1 MGRIKEPLPVKLI
14 ASLFAGS
21 GELLEEAGVRLSQE
35 FGPIDSESELL
46 PFDHTTY
53 YAAEFGE
60 GLKRRFVA
68 FVDLVHPGELAEI
81 KLLTNALEMEWVA
94 EGKRRI
100 NVDPG
105 YVSHSKL
112 VLATTKNHAHR
123 IYLGPVLSCHPELVE
138 GPSKGQGIYA
148 EVTLHFR
155 DGAFRAWPWTYPD
168 YASPPLI
175 AIFNQIRAL
184 YVKQLPTIPNT

>member
-1 MGRIKEPLPVKLI
+1 MRKVEEPLLVKLI
-14 ASLFAGS
+14 ASVFTARV
-21 GELLEEAGVRLSQE
+21 ELLEEAQVRLSQE
-35 FGPIDSESELL
+35 FGPIDYDSELL
-46 PFDHTTY
+46 TFDHTTY

-60 GLKRRFVA
+60 NIKRRFVA
-68 FVDLVHPGELAEI
+68 FAELVHPGNLAEI
-81 KLLTNALEMEWVA
+81 KLLTNALEMEWMV

-123 IYLGPVLSCHPELVE
+123 IYLG
-138 GPSKGQGIYA
+138 QGIYA

-155 DGAFRAWPWTYPD
+155 DGTFCAWPWTYPD

-175 AIFNQIRAL
+175 AIFNQIRGL
-184 YVKQLPTIPNT
+184 YVKQLRET

>member
-1 MGRIKEPLPVKLI
+1 MEKIEEPLPVKLI
-14 ASLFAGS
+14 ASMFTAR
-21 GELLEEAGVRLSQE
+21 GELLEEARVRLSQE
-35 FGPIDSESELL
+35 FGPIDYESELL

-60 GLKRRFVA
+60 NLKRRFVA
-68 FVDLVHPGELAEI
+68 FAELVHPERLAEI
-81 KLLTNALEMEWVA
+81 KLLTNALEMEWAA

-100 NVDPG
+100 NIDPG

-112 VLATTKNHAHR
+112 VLATTKDHAHR
-123 IYLGPVLSCHPELVE
+123 IYL
-138 GPSKGQGIYA
+138 GQGIYA

-155 DGAFRAWPWTYPD
+155 DGTFRAWPWTYPD

-175 AIFNQIRAL
+175 AIFNQIRSI
-184 YVKQLPTIPNT
+184 YVKQLRKT

>member
-1 MGRIKEPLPVKLI
+1 MGKVEKPLPVKLI
-14 ASLFAGS
+14 ASVFTARL
-21 GELLEEAGVRLSQE
+21 ELLEEVKVRLSQE
-35 FGPIDSESELL
+35 FGPIDYESELL

-60 GLKRRFVA
+60 KLKRRFVA
-68 FVDLVHPGELAEI
+68 FAELVRPERLAEI
-81 KLLTNALEMEWVA
+81 KLLTNALEIELAV

-100 NVDPG
+100 NIDPG

-123 IYLGPVLSCHPELVE
+123 IYLG
-138 GPSKGQGIYA
+138 QGIYA

-155 DGAFRAWPWTYPD
+155 GGTFQPWPWTYPD

-175 AIFNQIRAL
+175 AIFNHIRGL
-184 YVKQLPTIPNT
+184 YVKQCRQTANVMRQGYG

>member
-1 MGRIKEPLPVKLI
+1 MGKVKEPLPVKLI

-21 GELLEEAGVRLSQE
+21 GELLEEARVRLSQE
-35 FGPIDSESELL
+35 FGPVDYESELL
-46 PFDHTTY
+46 PFDHTNY

-60 GLKRRFVA
+60 NLKRRFVA
-68 FVDLVHPGELAEI
+68 FEELVHPGKLAEI
-81 KLLTNALEMEWVA
+81 KRLTNALEMEWAV

-100 NVDPG
+100 NIDPG

-123 IYLGPVLSCHPELVE
+123 IYLG
-138 GPSKGQGIYA
+138 QGIYA
-148 EVTLHFR
+148 EVTLHYCRGTFR
-155 DGAFRAWPWTYPD
+155 PWLWTYPD

-175 AIFNQIRAL
+175 AIFNHIREL
-184 YVKQLPTIPNT
+184 YVKQLRKT

>member
-1 MGRIKEPLPVKLI
+1 MGEIKEPLPVKLI
-14 ASLFAGS
+14 ASMFTAS
-21 GELLEEAGVRLSQE
+21 GEILEDAQVRLSQE
-35 FGPIDSESELL
+35 FGSVDYESELL
-46 PFDHTTY
+46 PFGHTTY

-60 GLKRRFVA
+60 NLKRRFVA
-68 FVDLVHPGELAEI
+68 FEELVHPGRLAEI

-100 NVDPG
+100 NIDPG

-112 VLATTKNHAHR
+112 VLATTKSHAHR
-123 IYLGPVLSCHPELVE
+123 IYL
-138 GPSKGQGIYA
+138 GQGIYA

-155 DGAFRAWPWTYPD
+155 SGTFRAWPWTYPD

-175 AIFNQIRAL
+175 AIFNRIREL
-184 YVKQLPTIPNT
+184 YVKQLRKE

>member
-1 MGRIKEPLPVKLI
+1 MGKIKEPLPVKLI
-14 ASLFAGS
+14 VSMFTAT
-21 GELLEEAGVRLSQE
+21 GELLEEAKIRLSQE
-35 FGPIDSESELL
+35 FGLVDYESELL

-53 YAAEFGE
+53 YAAEFG
-60 GLKRRFVA
+60 GSLKRRFVA
-68 FVDLVHPGELAEI
+68 FEKLVHPGELAEI
-81 KLLTNALEMEWVA
+81 KLRTNALEMEWAV

-100 NVDPG
+100 NIDPG

-123 IYLGPVLSCHPELVE
+123 IYLGPVLSS
-138 GPSKGQGIYA
+138 SKGQGIYA

-155 DGAFRAWPWTYPD
+155 DGTFRAWPWTYPD

-175 AIFNQIRAL
+175 AIFNQIRGL
-184 YVKQLPTIPNT
+184 YVRQLRKT

>member
-1 MGRIKEPLPVKLI
+1 MGKIKEPLPVKLI

-35 FGPIDSESELL
+35 FGSIDYESELL

-60 GLKRRFVA
+60 NLKRRFVA
-68 FVDLVHPGELAEI
+68 FEELVHPGKLAEI
-81 KLLTNALEMEWVA
+81 KLLTNALEMEWVV

-123 IYLGPVLSCHPELVE
+123 IYLG
-138 GPSKGQGIYA
+138 QGIYA

-155 DGAFRAWPWTYPD
+155 DGAFRGYPWTYPD

-184 YVKQLPTIPNT
+184 YIKQLRTIANSQ

>member
-14 ASLFAGS
+14 ASMFTAS
-21 GELLEEAGVRLSQE
+21 GELLEEAKVRLSQG
-35 FGPIDSESELL
+35 FGPIDYESELL

-60 GLKRRFVA
+60 DLKRRFVA
-68 FVDLVHPGELAEI
+68 FEELVHPGKLAEI
-81 KLLTNALEMEWVA
+81 KLRTNALEMEWAV
-94 EGKRRI
+94 EGRRRI
-100 NVDPG
+100 NIDPG

-123 IYLGPVLSCHPELVE
+123 IYLGPVLS
-138 GPSKGQGIYA
+138 PSKGQGIYA

-155 DGAFRAWPWTYPD
+155 GGTFRAWPWTYPD
-168 YASPPLI
+168 YASPLLV
-175 AIFNQIRAL
+175 AIFNQIRGL
-184 YVKQLPTIPNT
+184 YVKQLRKM

>member
-1 MGRIKEPLPVKLI
+1 MGKVREPLLVKLI
-14 ASLFAGS
+14 AGMFTANT
-21 GELLEEAGVRLSQE
+21 ELLEEAKVRLSQE
-35 FGPIDSESELL
+35 FGPIDYESELL

-60 GLKRRFVA
+60 NLKRRFVA
-68 FVDLVHPGELAEI
+68 FAELVHPERLAEI
-81 KLLTNALEMEWVA
+81 KLLTNALEIEWAV

-100 NVDPG
+100 NIDPG
-105 YVSHSKL
+105 YISHAKL

-123 IYLGPVLSCHPELVE
+123 IYLG
-138 GPSKGQGIYA
+138 QGIYA

-155 DGAFRAWPWTYPD
+155 SGTFQPWPWTYPD

-175 AIFNQIRAL
+175 AIFNHIRGL
-184 YVKQLPTIPNT
+184 YVKQLRKT

>member
-1 MGRIKEPLPVKLI
+1 MGKVKEPLPVKLI

-21 GELLEEAGVRLSQE
+21 GELLEEARVRLSQE
-35 FGPIDSESELL
+35 FGPVDYESELL
-46 PFDHTTY
+46 PFDHTNY

-60 GLKRRFVA
+60 NLKRRFVA
-68 FVDLVHPGELAEI
+68 FVELVHPGKLAEI
-81 KLLTNALEMEWVA
+81 KRLTNALEMEWAV

-100 NVDPG
+100 NIDPG

-123 IYLGPVLSCHPELVE
+123 IYLG
-138 GPSKGQGIYA
+138 QGIYA
-148 EVTLHFR
+148 EVTLHYCRGTFQP
-155 DGAFRAWPWTYPD
+155 WPWTYPD

-175 AIFNQIRAL
+175 AIFNHIREL
-184 YVKQLPTIPNT
+184 YVKQLRKT

>member
-1 MGRIKEPLPVKLI
+1 MMGKIKEPLPVKLI
-14 ASLFAGS
+14 ASIFAAS

-35 FGPIDSESELL
+35 FGPIDYESELL
-46 PFDHTTY
+46 PFDHTAY

-68 FVDLVHPGELAEI
+68 FEEVVHPGKLAEI
-81 KLLTNALEMEWVA
+81 KLLTNALEMEWVL

-100 NVDPG
+100 NIDPG
-105 YVSHSKL
+105 YISHSKL

-123 IYLGPVLSCHPELVE
+123 IYL
-138 GPSKGQGIYA
+138 GQGIYA

-175 AIFNQIRAL
+175 AIFNHIRAL
-184 YVKQLPTIPNT
+184 YVKQLRAIANTQ

>member
-1 MGRIKEPLPVKLI
+1 LPVKLI
-14 ASLFAGS
+14 ASVFTAR
-21 GELLEEAGVRLSQE
+21 GELLEEAKARLSQE
-35 FGPIDSESELL
+35 FGPIDYQSELL

-60 GLKRRFVA
+60 KLKRRFVA
-68 FVDLVHPGELAEI
+68 FAELVRPEKLAEI
-81 KLLTNALEMEWVA
+81 KLLTNVLELVLSGAKGTEWVV

-100 NVDPG
+100 NIDPG

-112 VLATTKNHAHR
+112 VLATTKDHGHR
-123 IYLGPVLSCHPELVE
+123 VYL
-138 GPSKGQGIYA
+138 GQGIYA

-155 DGAFRAWPWTYPD
+155 GGTFQPWPWTYPD

-175 AIFNQIRAL
+175 AIFNHIRGL
-184 YVKQLPTIPNT
+184 YVKQCRQT

>member
-1 MGRIKEPLPVKLI
+1 MEKSKEPLPVKLI
-14 ASLFAGS
+14 ASMFTAS
-21 GELLEEAGVRLSQE
+21 GEILEEAEARLSQE
-35 FGPIDSESELL
+35 FGPIDYESEIL

-60 GLKRRFVA
+60 SLKRRFVA
-68 FVDLVHPGELAEI
+68 FEKLVHPGELAEI
-81 KLLTNALEMEWVA
+81 KLLTNTLEMEWVA
-94 EGKRRI
+94 GGKRRI
-100 NVDPG
+100 NIDPG

-123 IYLGPVLSCHPELVE
+123 IYLG
-138 GPSKGQGIYA
+138 QGIYA

-155 DGAFRAWPWTYPD
+155 DGTFRAWPWTYPD
-168 YASPPLI
+168 YASLPLI

-184 YVKQLPTIPNT
+184 YVKQLRTIPNT

>member
-1 MGRIKEPLPVKLI
+1 MGRIREPLPVKLI

-21 GELLEEAGVRLSQE
+21 GELLEEVGVRLSQE
-35 FGPIDSESELL
+35 FGPIDYESELL
-46 PFDHTTY
+46 PFVHTTY

-81 KLLTNALEMEWVA
+81 KLLTNALEMEWVVGGRPR

-123 IYLGPVLSCHPELVE
+123 IYLG
-138 GPSKGQGIYA
+138 QGIYA

-155 DGAFRAWPWTYPD
+155 DGTFRAWPWTYPD

-175 AIFNQIRAL
+175 AIFNRIRGL
-184 YVKQLPTIPNT
+184 YVKQLRET